1 MADGCILLALC
12 VLLILSESVFV
23 YTVGS
28 GNRLWPGNSD
38 ERWCCCSYFP
48 TIVDLDDIYN
58 LEYLYLVPLQS
69 SALIILRYI
78 QATLDMTQ
86 HIPKWDLPC

>member
-12 VLLILSESVFV
+12 VLLILSECESVFV

-38 ERWCCCSYFP
+38 ERRCCCSYFP

-58 LEYLYLVPLQS
+58 LEYLHIMPLQ
-69 SALIILRYI
+69 
-78 QATLDMTQ
+78 
-86 HIPKWDLPC
+86 K